1 LSELNMSGMSKA
13 TRHAAG
19 ILMSIIAVGLGLIM
33 TYAIFSDPNV
43 GGIIGTATDRFTV
56 KMTLSLAVWAGVA
69 IPLLGIWSGI
79 LESKKQEPVKATPE
93 YQTEGYHPTNEY
105 RSSSS
110 YEETASGGQVLKTK
124 KSYRQTAEEHQSELK
139 PGSDD
144 YHGEMPKRR
153 RKGYD

>member
-1 LSELNMSGMSKA
+1 MLSELTMAGMSKPA
-13 TRHAAG
+13 RHAAG

-43 GGIIGTATDRFTV
+43 GGVIGTAADRFTV
-56 KMTLSLAVWAGVA
+56 KMSVSLAVWAAIAVA
-69 IPLLGIWSGI
+69 MLGIWSGI
-79 LESKKQEPVKATPE
+79 LESKKQEPVEAVPE
-93 YQTEGYHPTNEY
+93 YQTAEYHPRTES

-110 YEETASGGQVLKTK
+110 YHETESGEQVLKTK
-124 KSYRQTAEEHQSELK
+124 SRHQIAEDGPTESK

-144 YHGEMPKRR
+144 YHGEMPKRK